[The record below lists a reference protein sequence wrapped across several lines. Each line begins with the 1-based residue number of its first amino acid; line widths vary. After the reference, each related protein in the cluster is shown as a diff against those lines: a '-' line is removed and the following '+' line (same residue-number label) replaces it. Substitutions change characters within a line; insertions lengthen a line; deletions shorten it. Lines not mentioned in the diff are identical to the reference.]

1 MTASLLKVIDGTGA
15 ISSRIAELFNEQ
27 RQNIIRHTD
36 RLFSWLMIFQWFF
49 AVGVALWLSPR
60 TWSGMDSQIHPHV
73 WFAIFLGGLITSLP
87 VYLAR
92 KHPGET
98 LTRHTV
104 AVGQMLMS
112 ALLIHLTGGRIET
125 HFHVFGSLAI
135 LAFYRD
141 WKVLVSA
148 TAVVYVDHLAR
159 GYFWPQSVYGVLH
172 ATVWRSF
179 EHAGWVLFEVTFL
192 IISIRK
198 SLSEMLMVA
207 ERQAKLENLNETIEQ
222 TIAQRATELR
232 ESQALY
238 HSLVEQM
245 PAGVFRKDVAGRY
258 VLVNSWFCK
267 LCGINAQEILGKTAS
282 EIAASEAREKKDLPM
297 NQGTDH
303 HKEIMRTGKA
313 LPPME
318 EHHNAG
324 GQSRYVQAIK
334 TPVFGADGSLVG
346 SQGILMDITDAKL
359 SEMALRCS
367 EEKLQQSQKMEAV
380 GRLAGG
386 VAHDFNNL
394 LTVIGGYCSMS
405 LHDMDTT
412 HPLHKSITEIQ
423 KASERAASL
432 TGQLLAF
439 SRKQMLQPRV
449 MQLNDVLRNMEKM
462 LRRLIGEDVHLS
474 TVFDTSLGH
483 VKADPGQIEQVIM
496 NLAVNAR
503 DAMPRGGKLT
513 LSTSNVRVD
522 EQSNYRNRTLEI
534 GEYVLLAISDN
545 GVGMTSEVKAHLFEP
560 FFTTKGIGKG
570 TGLGLATCYG
580 IICQSGGDI
589 RVYSEANSGTTFKIY
604 LPRTDAPLDSAM
616 AADSTQLSAG
626 NESILLVEDDPAV
639 RKLAMIVLSNC
650 GYKIQESNNAF
661 EALALI
667 KRNPC
672 FDLIISDVI
681 MPQMSGKELCDQ
693 IKDHFPHMRV
703 LLMSGYTDDALAH
716 HGVLDEGVLFLEKP
730 FSPAKLTR
738 KVREILDSK
747 NGVSPLPINGSKP
760 VLV

>member
-282 EIAASEAREKKDLPM
+282 EIAASEAREKKTCPGIKALTITKKSCVRAKPSLRWR
-297 NQGTDH
+297 NI
-303 HKEIMRTGKA
+303 IMRGDNHAMCKR
-313 LPPME
+313 LK
-318 EHHNAG
+318 
-324 GQSRYVQAIK
+324 R
-334 TPVFGADGSLVG
+334 
-346 SQGILMDITDAKL
+346 
-359 SEMALRCS
+359 RCS
-367 EEKLQQSQKMEAV
+367 GRMEV
-380 GRLAGG
+380 W
-386 VAHDFNNL
+386 
-394 LTVIGGYCSMS
+394 
-405 LHDMDTT
+405 
-412 HPLHKSITEIQ
+412 
-423 KASERAASL
+423 
-432 TGQLLAF
+432 
-439 SRKQMLQPRV
+439 
-449 MQLNDVLRNMEKM
+449 
-462 LRRLIGEDVHLS
+462 
-474 TVFDTSLGH
+474 
-483 VKADPGQIEQVIM
+483 
-496 NLAVNAR
+496 LAVR
-503 DAMPRGGKLT
+503 
-513 LSTSNVRVD
+513 
-522 EQSNYRNRTLEI
+522 
-534 GEYVLLAISDN
+534 
-545 GVGMTSEVKAHLFEP
+545 
-560 FFTTKGIGKG
+560 
-570 TGLGLATCYG
+570 
-580 IICQSGGDI
+580 
-589 RVYSEANSGTTFKIY
+589 
-604 LPRTDAPLDSAM
+604 
-616 AADSTQLSAG
+616 
-626 NESILLVEDDPAV
+626 
-639 RKLAMIVLSNC
+639 
-650 GYKIQESNNAF
+650 AF
-661 EALALI
+661 
-667 KRNPC
+667 
-672 FDLIISDVI
+672 
-681 MPQMSGKELCDQ
+681 
-693 IKDHFPHMRV
+693 
-703 LLMSGYTDDALAH
+703 
-716 HGVLDEGVLFLEKP
+716 
-730 FSPAKLTR
+730 
-738 KVREILDSK
+738 
-747 NGVSPLPINGSKP
+747 
-760 VLV
+760 